1 MKKGKLFTV
10 LAALVLAAVGAFV
23 AVTSV
28 LSAQQQSVTSTLNVT
43 YVANNVSAYVE
54 VKSRVGASG
63 DFAGTGTYSHT
74 FQPANSSTTETLTT
88 APATLGFTSA
98 SDETFDEY
106 VIYQFKFQNNYTT
119 GQGCSLYVTMTDSFA
134 NYGSET
140 VNVIRAYQYR
150 TDATIPQVNISVT
163 NNVASI
169 GGDSNW
175 STTVPG
181 TSAPIEIAVG
191 AQPTAMYIY
200 MVVAIKDQTKPISGY
215 SNNAIS
221 FALSSTNS

>member
-1 MKKGKLFTV
+1 VKKGKLFTV
-10 LAALVLAAVGAFV
+10 LVALVLAAVGAFV

-43 YVANNVSAYVE
+43 YTANNVSATVE

-74 FQPANSSTTETLTT
+74 FYPADGNAASETLTT

-106 VIYQFKFQNNYTT
+106 VIYQFKFQNNYTGT
-119 GQGCSLYVTMTDSFA
+119 QGCPLYVTMTDNFA
-134 NYGSET
+134 NYGSES
-140 VNVIRAYQYR
+140 NVIRKYQYR
-150 TDATIPQVNISVT
+150 TDATIPQVNITVT

-169 GGDSNW
+169 GGDGNW
-175 STTVPG
+175 SETVPG
-181 TSAPIEIAVG
+181 SSTPIAITVG

-200 MVVAIKDQTKPISGY
+200 MVVAIRDQTKPISGY

-221 FALSSTNS
+221 FALSST